1 MKILHLTGEV
11 EDTGGVL
18 SVIRNIQQASGAWG
32 WQHGLWV
39 NKNFRQLRNPILDL
53 RQSRFARADSPSH
66 LKLLANA
73 LPAVFELKALLR
85 RESFDILHAHT
96 RGALLVSLALAVL
109 WKKQVVFTNHNYPRR
124 LGLYQRAAAHQNIHT
139 TFLTRH
145 MADSMGIRL
154 CPPRTSVVHSCCAD
168 SVFQEPLSSRSFSV
182 GPDTL
187 RLTGL
192 GSLVRWKGWHLVIQ
206 AMALLARDDRS
217 RVRFSLYGP
226 TFDTA
231 ESKAYEAELKGMV
244 RAAGL
249 DEQFIFCGP
258 SLNVSEVLRGTDFLL
273 HPTPKEPFGVVLV
286 EAMALGIPVL
296 ASNEGGPAEIV
307 QQGENGLLF
316 KSGDVSDIAEK
327 LSQVLHGYFKPR
339 PPEWIRES
347 VRRFSA
353 TEIARAYG
361 VVYEDVLQ
369 GRVNARPR
377 TPSQSR

>member
-18 SVIRNIQQASGAWG
+18 TIIRNIQQASQSWD
-32 WQHGLWV
+32 WQHTLWV
-39 NKNFRQLRNPILDL
+39 CRKFHQLRKPFLEL
-53 RQSRFARADSPSH
+53 RQSRFARADSPNH

-73 LPAVFELKALLR
+73 IPAVFELNALLR

-96 RGALLVSLALAVL
+96 RGALLAGLALAAI

-124 LGLYQRAAAHQNIHT
+124 LGLYQWAAAHRNFHT

-145 MADSMGIRL
+145 LADTMGIGL
-154 CPPRTSVVHSCCAD
+154 CPPKTSVVHSCCAD
-168 SVFQEPLSSRSFSV
+168 TVFEEPLARFSPSN
-182 GPDTL
+182 GIGTL

-192 GSLVRWKGWHLVIQ
+192 GSLVRWKGWHLVVQ
-206 AMALLARDDRS
+206 AMALLPSDDRS
-217 RVRFSLYGP
+217 RIRFSLYGP

-231 ESKAYEAELKGMV
+231 ESKAYEAELKSMV
-244 RAAGL
+244 RDAGL
-249 DEQFIFCGP
+249 DAQFVFCGP
-258 SLNVSEVLRGTDFLL
+258 TLDVSQVLRETDFLL

-307 QQGENGLLF
+307 QHGENGLLF
-316 KSGDVSDIAEK
+316 KSGDVLGIAEI
-327 LSQVLHGYFKPR
+327 LSQVLHGRFSLR
-339 PPEWIRES
+339 PPEWIRDS

-353 TEIARAYG
+353 TEVARAYG
-361 VVYEDVLQ
+361 LVYEDVLK
-369 GRVNARPR
+369 GRVNALPR
-377 TPSQSR
+377 MPSQSR